1 MSNSMIVDFP
11 PAGTVLERTDR
22 RIVQLTKTTAGISID
37 VWLRQVVDVRPTKLG
52 GWYCSPD
59 AGVNLTND
67 AARILRDALGD
78 L

>member
-1 MSNSMIVDFP
+1 MIVDFP
-11 PAGTVLERTDR
+11 PADGTVIERTDR
-22 RIVQLTKTTAGISID
+22 RIVQLRKTPEGFSID
-37 VWLRQVVDVRPTKLG
+37 VWLRQVVSVRPTKLG

-67 AARILRDALGD
+67 GGRLLHDALEAH

>member
-1 MSNSMIVDFP
+1 MSISMFVDAP
-11 PAGTVLERTDR
+11 PAGTVLERTER
-22 RIVQLTKTTAGISID
+22 RIVQLTKTATGIAIN
-37 VWLRQVVDVRPTKLG
+37 VWLRQVITVNPTKLG

-67 AARILRDALGD
+67 AARILRDALGG